1 MKVKESMKPIIGF
14 DTRELPRIDQAG
26 GKGFSLIRMTQEGL
40 PVPPGFILPVAF
52 FDPWIHQLKRT
63 DEWDHVLDSP
73 ESSLPWA
80 SERLKA
86 KCAGLEFNTNQKATL
101 DEAVGNLLSK
111 GTYPLF
117 AVRSSSPEEDLESA
131 SFAGGYETRLGVT
144 VEHLEEA
151 IRRSFASVFDAR
163 VYLYKREHG
172 FPVEEPRIA
181 VVVQEQ
187 IASEVAGV
195 AFSLNPLS
203 NCYDEAVI
211 TANFGLGESVVSGL
225 ASPDTLVID
234 KVSGQII
241 EQKIGKKETSIWLA
255 PDGGTFTEPAR
266 DRNRCSLSPEQAL
279 DIASLVSKIERAY
292 QKPVDIEWAIDRG
305 KIFLLQVRP
314 ITAYFPLPESLR
326 TRPGEPKILY
336 VDLSLTKWGMN
347 EPLSVLGEDFL
358 ALASAAMLR
367 TTLGDVTP
375 ETVKALRVSA
385 GGRTYINLTNTLKL
399 QGKRKWVEAFR
410 TQDALVAQIVTRLDE
425 KEYIRPETPPELKGL
440 VFKAL
445 HQNLGTGWQVLQ
457 GIRYPE
463 VLAQKALDEGDRL
476 QKTLEQLARDN
487 GRLSWVEFAQASI
500 TALMHYIDTFMPTIY
515 ASVLAINRLRA
526 VFAGDPESTQQ
537 ISYLERALPHN
548 ITVRMGLAMYR
559 LSQYPEVQ
567 AGLAPEI
574 FISRLQAGDVS
585 AEFARA
591 WQDFLLTYGFR
602 SPMEMD
608 VAAPRYHDQPERL
621 YSLLF
626 HMAENAGAEGSP
638 ESVYE
643 KARARREE
651 TAEELKAIAARRS
664 RQKARQFEK
673 WYQVLVALGGFRET
687 GKYYYVL
694 MTDSVRQRALTYG
707 NELVAA
713 GRLDRAEQVFDLTF
727 KDLDFAAQHPGLDLR
742 KLAAENTAYKRK
754 FAQVRNFPRV
764 IDSRGKILR
773 PPARKSK
780 EGELAGEP
788 ISPGTARGRVKV
800 LLTPDEKPVLP
811 GEILVTRAT
820 DPGWTP
826 LFLNAAA
833 IVLEVGGLLQ
843 HGALV
848 AREYGKP
855 CVAGIENITSL
866 LKDGQMIEVD
876 GSSGILYLTGT
887 NGREHEREEVRDGS
901 QIAG

>member
-1 MKVKESMKPIIGF
+1 
-14 DTRELPRIDQAG
+14 
-26 GKGFSLIRMTQEGL
+26 
-40 PVPPGFILPVAF
+40 
-52 FDPWIHQLKRT
+52 
-63 DEWDHVLDSP
+63 
-73 ESSLPWA
+73 
-80 SERLKA
+80 
-86 KCAGLEFNTNQKATL
+86 
-101 DEAVGNLLSK
+101 
-111 GTYPLF
+111 
-117 AVRSSSPEEDLESA
+117 AVRSSSPEEDLEGA
-131 SFAGGYETRLGVT
+131 SFAGGYETHLGVT
-144 VEHLEEA
+144 VRHLEDA

-163 VYLYKREHG
+163 VYLYKKEHG
-172 FPVEEPRIA
+172 FQVEEPRIA
-181 VVVQEQ
+181 VVIQEQ

-195 AFSLNPLS
+195 AFSLNPLNNS
-203 NCYDEAVI
+203 CDEAVI

-225 ASPDTLVID
+225 TSPDTWIINRL
-234 KVSGQII
+234 SGQII

-255 PDGGTFTEPAR
+255 PDGGTFSEPAR
-266 DRNRCSLSPEQAL
+266 DRDRCSLSPDQAL
-279 DIASLVSKIERAY
+279 EIARLVSTIEDAY
-292 QKPVDIEWAIDRG
+292 QKPVDIEWAMDRG
-305 KIFLLQVRP
+305 KIYLLQARP

-326 TRPGEPKILY
+326 TKPGEPKILY

-358 ALASAAMLR
+358 TLASAAMLR

-375 ETVKALRVSA
+375 ETVRALRVSA
-385 GGRTYINLTNTLKL
+385 EGRTYINLTNTIKL

-410 TQDALVAQIVTRLDE
+410 TQDALVAEIIDQLDE
-425 KEYIRPETPPELKGL
+425 REYSRPQTPPELKGL

-445 HQNLGTGWQVLQ
+445 RQNLGTGWQVLQ
-457 GIRYPE
+457 GIRNPE
-463 VLAQKALDEGDRL
+463 ALAQKTLDEGERL
-476 QKTLEQLARDN
+476 QKTLEKLAQDSS
-487 GRLSWVEFAQASI
+487 GLSWLEFVQASI
-500 TALMHYIDTFMPTIY
+500 TALMRYINTFMPTIY

-537 ISYLERALPHN
+537 ISYLERALPNN
-548 ITVRMGLAMYR
+548 ITVQMGLVMYR
-559 LSQYPEVQ
+559 LSRYPEVQ

-574 FISRLQAGDVS
+574 FISRLQTGDVS
-585 AEFARA
+585 PEFAHA
-591 WQDFLLTYGFR
+591 WQDFLQVYGFR

-621 YSLLF
+621 YNLLLR
-626 HMAENAGAEGSP
+626 MVENAGTEGSP
-638 ESVYE
+638 EKVYE
-643 KARARREE
+643 YARVRREE
-651 TAEELKAIAARRS
+651 TAEELKAVASRLSRR
-664 RQKARQFEK
+664 KARQFEK

-687 GKYYYVL
+687 GKYFYVL
-694 MTDSVRQRALTYG
+694 MTDSVRRRALALG
-707 NELVAA
+707 IELVAA
-713 GRLDRAEQVFDLTF
+713 GRLEKPEQVFDLTF
-727 KDLDFAAQHPGLDLR
+727 NDLDEASRNLDLDLR
-742 KLAAENTAYKRK
+742 KRAVKNAAYKQK

-764 IDSRGKILR
+764 IDSRGKILKT
-773 PPARKSK
+773 PARKSR
-780 EGELAGEP
+780 EGELSGEP

-876 GSSGILYLTGT
+876 GSNGILYLTGT
-887 NGREHEREEVRDGS
+887 NGREHEMKEVKDGS
-901 QIAG
+901 YITR